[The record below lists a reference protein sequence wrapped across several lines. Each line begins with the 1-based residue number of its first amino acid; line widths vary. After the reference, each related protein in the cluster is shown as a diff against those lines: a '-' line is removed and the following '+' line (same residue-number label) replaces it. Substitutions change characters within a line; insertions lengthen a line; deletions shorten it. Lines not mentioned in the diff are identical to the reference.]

1 MAFCGQCGT
10 KVDEGVK
17 FCPNCGNAM
26 MASAPQ
32 EAPAQEPV
40 QEAPPAVPVQDE
52 PKAANDFAAKVA
64 ALNDTADTTAEFD
77 STDIE
82 QNKAMGI
89 LAYFGPLCLIPIF
102 AAKGSKFARF
112 HANQGLLLL
121 IACVAYSIVSSILNS
136 IILAISWRLYFITS
150 LISFI
155 SIVFVVLAVIGIINA
170 ANGKAKELPV
180 IGKFKILK

>member
-17 FCPNCGNAM
+17 FCPNCGNTMTVPAE
-26 MASAPQ
+26 Q
-32 EAPAQEPV
+32 ETPV
-40 QEAPPAVPVQDE
+40 QEVPQAAPVQSE
-52 PKAANDFAAKVA
+52 PQAANDFSAKVA
-64 ALNDTADTTAEFD
+64 ALNDTADTTSEFD
-77 STDIE
+77 ANDIA

-102 AAKGSKFARF
+102 AAKESKFARF
-112 HANQGLLLL
+112 HANQGLVLL
-121 IACVAYSIVSSILNS
+121 IACVAYSIASSILNS
-136 IILAISWRLYFITS
+136 ILLAISWRLSFITGI
-150 LISFI
+150 ISFV
-155 SIVFVVLAVIGIINA
+155 SVVFAILALLGIINA